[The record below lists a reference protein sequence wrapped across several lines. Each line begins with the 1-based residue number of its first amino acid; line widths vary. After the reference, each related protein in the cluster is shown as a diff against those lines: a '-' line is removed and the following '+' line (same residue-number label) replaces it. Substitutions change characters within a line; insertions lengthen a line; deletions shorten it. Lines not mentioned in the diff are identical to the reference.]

1 MGLYTVRNYLQF
13 LTSSWALLAF
23 GFASIFWGNF
33 GQSFFISWYGASIQ
47 DSLDLSAGR
56 YGGIYAAATLS
67 SGLLIMIFGGM
78 IDRWP
83 LRRFV
88 TWAALGLALACLAMA
103 VAVNPLSLFV
113 GFFLVRLCGQ
123 GLLPHTA
130 QTTMA
135 RFFDA
140 HRGKALSISASGVPL
155 GEALLPAVAV
165 MLIAWLGWRAS
176 WVVVSLSV
184 LVLYLPLAF
193 WLLRRAHTD
202 TSAAPLSLSAELI
215 KHSAGRREMLMD
227 YRFWLAL
234 PTALAGPFMITA
246 VFIHQGFI
254 LEEKGWSAAWLATCF
269 IALAITHWVSSLAS
283 GLMVDLFSA
292 RRLLPFTLV
301 PLLTALACLIWVHGA
316 WSALPFMMLLGMSI
330 GLSSPVLGA
339 LWAEV
344 YGTAKLGSIRSL
356 MSSLMILSTAASPLL
371 FGVLIDRGVSLTGLF
386 GGAALGLVAALIMV
400 LFSYRAEPRE
410 GV

>member
-1 MGLYTVRNYLQF
+1 MGLYTLRNYLRF
-13 LTSSWALLAF
+13 LTSSWALLGF

-47 DSLDLSAGR
+47 GSLDLSAGR

-67 SGLLIMIFGGM
+67 SGLLIMIFGGV

-88 TWAALGLALACLAMA
+88 TWAAIGLAVACLAMA
-103 VAVNPLSLFV
+103 VAVNPLLLFV

-165 MLIAWLGWRAS
+165 ALIAWLGWRGS
-176 WVVVSLSV
+176 WIVISISV
-184 LVLYLPLAF
+184 LVLYLPLVY

-202 TSAAPLSLSAELI
+202 ISGVPLALSADLI
-215 KHSAGRREMLMD
+215 KRSAGRREMLTD

-269 IALAITHWVSSLAS
+269 IALAATHWVSSLAS
-283 GLMVDLFSA
+283 GLMVDYFSA

-301 PLLTALACLIWVHGA
+301 PLLAALACLIWVHGA

-371 FGVLIDRGVSLTGLF
+371 FGVLIDRGLSLTGLF
-386 GGAALGLVAALIMV
+386 GSATLGLVGALIMV

>member
-1 MGLYTVRNYLQF
+1 MRSYLQF
-13 LTSSWALLAF
+13 LTNSWALLAF

-47 DSLDLSAGR
+47 TSLDLSAGR

-103 VAVNPLSLFV
+103 AALNPLMLFV

-155 GEALLPAVAV
+155 GEALLPALAVA
-165 MLIAWLGWRAS
+165 LIAWLGWRGS
-176 WVVVSLSV
+176 WVVVCVSV
-184 LVLYLPLAF
+184 LVLYLPLVY
-193 WLLRRAHTD
+193 WLLRRTHTD
-202 TSAAPLSLSAELI
+202 IDVAPLSAHTELVQR
-215 KHSAGRREMLMD
+215 SAGRREMLTD

-234 PTALAGPFMITA
+234 PTVLAGPFMITA

-254 LEEKGWSAAWLATCF
+254 LQEKSWSAAWLATCF
-269 IALAITHWVSSLAS
+269 IALGATHWVSSLAS
-283 GLMVDLFSA
+283 GLMVDYFSA
-292 RRLLPFTLV
+292 RRLLPFTLA
-301 PLLTALACLIWVHGA
+301 PLLAALTCLILLHGA

-330 GLSSPVLGA
+330 GLSSPVMGA

-356 MSSLMILSTAASPLL
+356 MSSLMILSTAVSPLL
-371 FGVLIDRGVSLTGLF
+371 FGVLIDRGLGLTGLF
-386 GGAALGLVAALIMV
+386 GSAALGLVGALIMV
-400 LFSYRAEPRE
+400 LFSYRPESGE
-410 GV
+410 DV